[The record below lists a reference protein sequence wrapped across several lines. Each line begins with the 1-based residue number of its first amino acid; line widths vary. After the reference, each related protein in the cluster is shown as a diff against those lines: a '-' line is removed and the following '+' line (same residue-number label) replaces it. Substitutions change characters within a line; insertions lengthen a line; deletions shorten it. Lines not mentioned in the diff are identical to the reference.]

1 MGCSSSSAAADD
13 PLDWTCEQPD
23 PPLKALVV
31 GRKWEVKDLSL
42 HTVIGEGM
50 FSRVRIAKVRDTP
63 GSQPI
68 ALKILKKKDIV
79 KMQQV
84 EHVRQEKEILMR
96 LSHPFIVQMWGT
108 FQDEECLYMMME
120 FVNGGELHEYIQLQA
135 GATPASDCRFYS
147 SEIFLAL
154 AYLHAQ
160 DIVHRDLKPQ
170 NLLLDDRGHVKLTDF
185 GFAKSIPKSEKSFTL
200 VGTPE
205 YVAPEII
212 TKDGHTYAVDWWAFG
227 ILTFEILMGFTPFCG
242 ENMDSIFAN
251 VLEGNV
257 NCPKHMDAQ
266 ARDLITKLL
275 VQDPAKRLGCQKSGS
290 RGVQRHPF
298 FKGLDFQAARSRKL
312 TPPFVPSVSGAD
324 DTSMF
329 VKYAGT
335 DEGKAGGEK
344 VPLGEEQPHHV
355 SEEEQKMFTRF
366 STNGDE
372 GDPQEAEFKKRMYP
386 PPKASLA
393 TNCPEV
399 AEVTF

>member
-13 PLDWTCEQPD
+13 PQDYTWDQPEL
-23 PPLKALVV
+23 PLKALVEN
-31 GRKWEVKDLSL
+31 RKWEVDDLNL
-42 HTVIGEGM
+42 QTVVGEGM
-50 FSRVRIAKVRDTP
+50 FSRVRIAKIKDTP
-63 GSQPI
+63 DSQPI
-68 ALKILKKKDIV
+68 ALKILKKKDIL

-108 FQDEECLYMMME
+108 FQDEQCLYMMME

-135 GATPASDCRFYS
+135 GATAASDCRFYA

-170 NLLLDDRGHVKLTDF
+170 NLLLDNRGHVKLTDF

-227 ILTFEILMGFTPFCG
+227 ILIFEILMGFTPFCG

-251 VLEGNV
+251 VLEGNID
-257 NCPKHMDAQ
+257 CPKHMDPQ
-266 ARDLITKLL
+266 ARDLVTKLL
-275 VQDPAKRLGCQKSGS
+275 VQDPAKRLGSSKSGS
-290 RGVQRHPF
+290 RGLQRHPF
-298 FKGLDFQAARSRKL
+298 FKGVDFQAARSRKL
-312 TPPFVPSVSGAD
+312 NAPFVPSVSGAD

-329 VKYAGT
+329 IKYNGK
-335 DEGKAGGEK
+335 EGQKGGDK
-344 VPLGEEQPHHV
+344 VELGEETSMMV

-366 STNGDE
+366 STHGEEEQDA
-372 GDPQEAEFKKRMYP
+372 DLKKRMYP
-386 PPKASLA
+386 HPKASLA
-393 TNCPEV
+393 TNAPEV